1 MRIAFF
7 IHNQAGTG
15 PYFKVLEQ
23 CSALVRNGGE
33 VTLFC
38 TSPTKRMG
46 VYEELRDGVCVVEF
60 PDLLVGSLRQGV
72 DLWNALH
79 RILYAAGRQFDVVHA
94 VDCRP
99 NVVIPAI
106 SVKKRQNIPLVLSW
120 WDLFGGGGLASER
133 SGKLYAATAGAVE
146 TWFEEHF
153 RQYADGATTIT
164 TFLEDRLVSL
174 GFPRERI
181 MVQHVGC
188 DASLPLLDK
197 AQERKRHGFHPQE
210 PVFSF
215 VGTIYQTDF
224 SFLLEALD
232 ILKQQTNYRLVWVGN
247 FPIPPDVCQAYNIH
261 HTGKLKTTAEVHS
274 WLTVSDIC
282 ILPMRPNITN
292 RARWHSKVSDYWN
305 AGRPVVSTPVSD
317 FPAIFQ
323 GDDVGWLATG
333 DTPRDFAG
341 ALLRATREPET
352 WERRG
357 NIAKQYVQR
366 ELDVDVL
373 ARRLMDFYR
382 RFIRERG
389 ARKPD
394 GV

>member
-23 CSALVRNGGE
+23 CSALVRHGGQ

-38 TSPTKRMG
+38 TSPANRTG
-46 VYEELRDGVCVVEF
+46 VHEEQRDGVHVVEF
-60 PDLLVGSLRQGV
+60 PDLLVGPLRQGV
-72 DLWNALH
+72 DLWNAMH
-79 RILYAAGRQFDVVHA
+79 RILYAGGRQFDVVHA

-99 NVVIPAI
+99 NVIIPALF
-106 SVKKRQNIPLVLSW
+106 VKKRQRIPLILSW

-133 SGKLYAATAGAVE
+133 SGRLYAATAGAVE
-146 TWFEEHF
+146 TWFEEYF
-153 RQYADGATTIT
+153 RQYADGATAIT
-164 TFLEDRLVSL
+164 TFLQERLVSL
-174 GFPRERI
+174 GFPRDRI

-197 AQERKRHGFHPQE
+197 AEQRSRLGFHPQE

-215 VGTIYQTDF
+215 VGTIYDTDF

-232 ILKQQTNYRLVWVGN
+232 ILKAQASYRLVWVGS
-247 FPIPPDVCQAYNIH
+247 FPIPSDVCSAYNIH
-261 HTGKLKTTAEVHS
+261 HTGKVKTTGEVYS
-274 WLTVSDIC
+274 WLAASDIC

-317 FPAIFQ
+317 FPSIFRSA
-323 GDDVGWLATG
+323 DVGWLADG

-341 ALLRATREPET
+341 ALLRAIREPRT
-352 WERRG
+352 WERKG
-357 NIAKQYVQR
+357 AAAKDYVQR
-366 ELDVDVL
+366 ELDVHVL
-373 ARRLMDFYR
+373 AGRLMEFYR
-382 RFIRERG
+382 RFISVE
-389 ARKPD
+389 D
-394 GV
+394 VM

>member
-23 CSALVRNGGE
+23 CAALVRNGGE

-38 TSPTKRMG
+38 TSPTKRIG
-46 VYEELRDGVCVVEF
+46 LHEELRDGVHVVEF
-60 PDLLVGSLRQGV
+60 PDLLVGPLRQGV

-79 RILYAAGRQFDVVHA
+79 RMFYTSGRQFDVIHA

-99 NVVIPAI
+99 NVIIPALFL
-106 SVKKRQNIPLVLSW
+106 KKRQNIPLILSW

-133 SGKLYAATAGAVE
+133 SGKLYAMTAGAVE
-146 TWFEEHF
+146 TWFEEYF
-153 RQYADGATTIT
+153 RRYADGATTIT
-164 TFLEDRLVSL
+164 TFLEERLASF

-197 AQERKRHGFHPQE
+197 MQERRRLGFQPQE
-210 PVFSF
+210 PVLNF
-215 VGTIYQTDF
+215 VGTIYDTDF

-232 ILKQQTNYRLVWVGN
+232 ILREQVGYRLVWVGN
-247 FPIPPDVCQAYNIH
+247 FPIRPDICRAYNIH
-261 HTGKLKTTAEVHS
+261 HTGKLKTTGEVYS
-274 WLTVSDIC
+274 WVAASDLC
-282 ILPMRPNITN
+282 LLPMRPNITN

-305 AGRPVVSTPVSD
+305 AGRPVVATPVSD
-317 FPAIFQ
+317 FPSIFR
-323 GDDVGWLATG
+323 GDDVGWLAEG
-333 DTPRDFAG
+333 DTPGDYAS
-341 ALLRATREPET
+341 ALLRAIREPDA
-352 WERRG
+352 WERKG
-357 NIAKQYVQR
+357 IAAKHYVQR
-366 ELDVDVL
+366 ELDVEVL

-382 RFIRERG
+382 RFVN
-389 ARKPD
+389 AR
-394 GV
+394 